1 MQVRGATNEST
12 DIFDPAEH
20 VAWPM
25 QLPKRCSV
33 WLWYVFAG
41 QEAQARLLIL
51 LSSLMRSPALQLG

>member
-1 MQVRGATNEST
+1 MRGATDESA

-20 VAWPM
+20 VVWLM
-25 QLPKRCSV
+25 QFSKRCSV